1 MAISEYV
8 LSEKADPNQINDKN
22 NIKDNRKL
30 LKFDKDN

>member
-8 LSEKADPNQINDKN
+8 LSEKVDPKEINGKN
-22 NIKDNRKL
+22 IIKDNRKL

>member
-8 LSEKADPNQINDKN
+8 LSEKVDPKEINGKN
-22 NIKDNRKL
+22 DIKDNRKL